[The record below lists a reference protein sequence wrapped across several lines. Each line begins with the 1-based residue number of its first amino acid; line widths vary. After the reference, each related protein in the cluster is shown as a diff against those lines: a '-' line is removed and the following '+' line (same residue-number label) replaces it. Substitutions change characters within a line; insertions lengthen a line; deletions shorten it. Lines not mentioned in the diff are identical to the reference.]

1 MCREG
6 VDLTTLKV
14 SLKHEAD
21 RIRLAQDHLRQWA
34 ALAANVNLEN
44 VSGKLQEGYRNLAA
58 AEELLKAAV
67 AELVERQM
75 GGGPEGSGVTVTQ
88 V

>member
-14 SLKHEAD
+14 SLKQQAD
-21 RIRLAQDHLRQWA
+21 RLRLEQDHLRQWA
-34 ALAANVNLEN
+34 ALAGNVALEG
-44 VSGKLQEGYRNLAA
+44 VSLKLQECCRELSAAEGLIREAA
-58 AEELLKAAV
+58 AEL
-67 AELVERQM
+67 AEVQM
-75 GGGPEGSGVTVTQ
+75 GGGTGAGGVTVAP